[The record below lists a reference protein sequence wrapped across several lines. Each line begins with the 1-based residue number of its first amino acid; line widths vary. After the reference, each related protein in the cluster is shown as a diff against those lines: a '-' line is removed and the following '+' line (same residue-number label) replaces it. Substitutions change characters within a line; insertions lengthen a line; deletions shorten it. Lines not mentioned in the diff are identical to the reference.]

1 MIYLRYFTFTL
12 LVGWASAVSAESA
25 SDDFIESQK
34 CSGALGI
41 MTSIGI
47 PDDTAPI
54 YKYFS
59 DLADFH
65 SLLFVHYARQKEG
78 ALTNGEVARLAS
90 EGILI
95 VDGEMIRDSSSL
107 QLNVKK
113 CVSWLA
119 AVQLHGDAYGP
130 AATALEVMASMP
142 AASGRYEYPF
152 SDWSPM
158 IPVTEFAY
166 ELWVETNL
174 REYHRCI
181 ASGQKPTIECMML
194 TTQ

>member
-12 LVGWASAVSAESA
+12 LMGWASAVSAEGA
-25 SDDFIESQK
+25 SEDYIQSQK
-34 CSGALGI
+34 CSGALSI
-41 MTSIGI
+41 MTSIGLS
-47 PDDTAPI
+47 DDTTPL

-59 DLADFH
+59 DLHMFH
-65 SLLFVHYARQKEG
+65 SYLFEYYARQKKG
-78 ALTNGEVARLAS
+78 ALTNGEVTQLVS

-95 VDGEMIRDSSSL
+95 IDGEMIRDSGSL
-107 QLNVKK
+107 QMNVKK
-113 CVSWLA
+113 CVSWLN
-119 AVQLHGDAYGP
+119 AVQLHGQAYDP
-130 AATALEVMASMP
+130 AATALEVIASMP

-166 ELWVETNL
+166 ELWVESNL

-194 TTQ
+194 RTQ

>member
-1 MIYLRYFTFTL
+1 MVYLRYFTFTFL
-12 LVGWASAVSAESA
+12 MGWTSAASAEGA
-25 SDDFIESQK
+25 SDDYIQSQK
-34 CSGALGI
+34 CSGALSI
-41 MTSIGI
+41 MTSIGLS
-47 PDDTAPI
+47 DDTTPL
-54 YKYFS
+54 YKYFY
-59 DLADFH
+59 DLSMFH
-65 SLLFVHYARQKEG
+65 SYLFEHYARQTEDT
-78 ALTNGEVARLAS
+78 LTNGEVARLVS

-95 VDGEMIRDSSSL
+95 VDSEMTKDSNSL

-119 AVQLHGDAYGP
+119 AVQLHGQAYDP

-166 ELWVETNL
+166 ELWVGSNL
-174 REYHRCI
+174 REYHHCI
-181 ASGQKPTIECMML
+181 ATGKKPTVECMLL

>member
-12 LVGWASAVSAESA
+12 LMGWASAVSAEGA
-25 SDDFIESQK
+25 SDDYIQSQK
-34 CSGALGI
+34 CSGALSI
-41 MTSIGI
+41 MTSIGLS
-47 PDDTAPI
+47 DETAPI

-65 SLLFVHYARQKEG
+65 ALLFDHYARQKEG
-78 ALTNGEVARLAS
+78 ALTNGEVARLVS
-90 EGILI
+90 EGILM

-107 QLNVKK
+107 QLTVKE
-113 CVSWLA
+113 CVSWLN
-119 AVQLHGDAYGP
+119 AVQLHGQAYDP
-130 AATALEVMASMP
+130 AATALEVIASMP

-166 ELWVETNL
+166 ELWVESNL

-181 ASGQKPTIECMML
+181 TSGQKPTIECML
-194 TTQ
+194 LPTQ